1 MIKVGDKITSKQ
13 TGITYTVKDI
23 DNKVI
28 WVNGGGYLLTDDLD
42 KFETPYESPD
52 YKQLYEQQKQRADEL
67 EKRWSKLV
75 DVLNKKYEYYK
86 VRADDESA
94 GPIEQGKWKIAKHE
108 LMMVLKI
115 MTDLK
120 RGETE

>member
-67 EKRWSKLV
+67 QDIIERFLYANRES
-75 DVLNKKYEYYK
+75 DVYAICSEEELLSEYERLNK
-86 VRADDESA
+86 
-94 GPIEQGKWKIAKHE
+94 I
-108 LMMVLKI
+108 
-115 MTDLK
+115 
-120 RGETE
+120 

>member
-1 MIKVGDKITSKQ
+1 MIKVGDKFI
-13 TGITYTVKDI
+13 GIEGREEVVAFIWLYDKTVS
-23 DNKVI
+23 VES
-28 WVNGGGYLLTDDLD
+28 GLAYS
-42 KFETPYESPD
+42 YEEV
-52 YKQLYEQQKQRADEL
+52 YKSMYEQQIQRADEL
-67 EKRWSKLV
+67 ERRWSELV
-75 DVLNKKYEYYK
+75 DVLKKKYEYHK